1 MVILVDL
8 SDIGIVKLNI
18 NTNFS
23 CVNLCRDKN
32 RIPGTKDK
40 TKILKLMVF
49 YIRNEKPFVKILY
62 LRSFYPGLE
71 K

>member
-49 YIRNEKPFVKILY
+49 YIRNEKPFVKNTVFKIL
-62 LRSFYPGLE
+62 LPRT
-71 K
+71 